1 MQKSTAISWVDD
13 NKNTFQIY
21 KFYNCMTLIYETD
34 IDLNDESEVTSS
46 LKEENVI
53 HLVTWKQVFTTSTES
68 NNEVAKI
75 AERIFKQMKYNN
87 EVATYNE
94 TLNERIIEQQ
104 SIGEKDKGMEWI
116 FISYRKFLTAQVGL
130 YYK

>member
-1 MQKSTAISWVDD
+1 
-13 NKNTFQIY
+13 
-21 KFYNCMTLIYETD
+21 MTLIYETD

-46 LKEENVI
+46 LKEEN
-53 HLVTWKQVFTTSTES
+53 
-68 NNEVAKI
+68 
-75 AERIFKQMKYNN
+75 QMKYNN

>member
-1 MQKSTAISWVDD
+1 
-13 NKNTFQIY
+13 
-21 KFYNCMTLIYETD
+21 MTLIYETD
-34 IDLNDESEVTSS
+34 LDLNDESEVTSS
-46 LKEENVI
+46 LKEENVF
-53 HLVTWKQVFTTSTES
+53 HLVTWEQVFTTSTES

-87 EVATYNE
+87 EVVTYNE

-116 FISYRKFLTAQVGL
+116 FISYRKIFNSTSWSLLQL
-130 YYK
+130 M